1 MHTKEEKMRAFGRF
15 LDVLD
20 ALRANCPWDKKQTNE
35 SLRPNTIE
43 ETYELCDALIK
54 NDIHDICKELGD
66 VLLHI
71 CFYAKIAE
79 EKGQFDMADV
89 CDALTRKMIT
99 RHPHVYHP
107 SQIEAEDPKPL
118 PFVPTEESSLRNQGI
133 KELDSEEK
141 NPVFQD
147 SLDNQNLSVG
157 QVLQNWEQIKLKE
170 KDGNERVLSGVP
182 AALPS
187 VIKAYR
193 IQDKARNV
201 GFDWEKREDV
211 WQKVREELDELE
223 VELGKDD
230 KERSTEELGDFL
242 FAVIN
247 AARLYKLNPDNALE
261 MTNRKFIE
269 RFNYIEAHSIKIGK
283 PLTEMSLDEMES
295 LWQEAKTFKN

>member
-1 MHTKEEKMRAFGRF
+1 MKAFGRF

-79 EKGQFDMADV
+79 EQEQFDMVDV
-89 CDALTRKMIT
+89 CDALTKKMIT

-107 SQIEAEDPKPL
+107 SQIDAEEPKPL
-118 PFVPTEESSLRNQGI
+118 PYVPDDLSPVANG
-133 KELDSEEK
+133 EK
-141 NPVFQD
+141 VTT
-147 SLDNQNLSVG
+147 VT

-223 VELGKDD
+223 AELNKDD

-269 RFNYIEAHSIKIGK
+269 RFNYIEEHSIRVGK
-283 PLTEMSLDEMES
+283 PLTEMTLEEMEA
-295 LWQEAKTFKN
+295 LWQEAKKTNLTNLSN

>member
-1 MHTKEEKMRAFGRF
+1 MHTKEEKMQAFGRF

-54 NDIHDICKELGD
+54 NDIPDICKELGD

-79 EKGQFDMADV
+79 EQEQFDMADV
-89 CDALTRKMIT
+89 CNVLTRKMIT

-107 SQIEAEDPKPL
+107 SQIDAETPKPL
-118 PFVPTEESSLRNQGI
+118 PYVPDDASQTSQSGQT
-133 KELDSEEK
+133 K
-141 NPVFQD
+141 VAT
-147 SLDNQNLSVG
+147 VT
-157 QVLQNWEQIKLKE
+157 QVLENWEQIKLKE

-182 AALPS
+182 EALPS
-187 VIKAYR
+187 LIKAYR

-201 GFDWEKREDV
+201 GFDWEDRQDV
-211 WQKVREELDELE
+211 WKKVREELDELE
-223 VELGKDD
+223 AELAHEDM
-230 KERSTEELGDFL
+230 ERSTEELGDFL
-242 FAVIN
+242 FSVIN

-261 MTNRKFIE
+261 KTNRKFID
-269 RFNYIEAHSIKIGK
+269 RFNYIEDHSIKIGK
-283 PLTEMSLDEMES
+283 PLKEMTLQEMDV
-295 LWQEAKTFKN
+295 LWNEAKSKER